1 MYIHRVAL
9 SVVLPQ
15 QEPKSEPK
23 GDSIFQPF
31 PPILE
36 KDDSQLDDTL
46 TSSATPQ
53 ISPGFAVR
61 GSKVTQSLPR
71 KLKQKTSE
79 EKPRPRSSIQ
89 SDHIVV
95 SKNPK
100 PHRRHVFTKQHSIHE
115 SNLTLQGVSGFQVC
129 TVVYSTQ
136 SITHSET
143 PFHTGGWGYGR
154 MEGAEVESAA
164 AENTKTGGFDGSV

>member
-15 QEPKSEPK
+15 QEPKSEPT

-36 KDDSQLDDTL
+36 KDDSQLDDAL

-71 KLKQKTSE
+71 KLKQKTLE

-95 SKNPK
+95 SKSSK

-115 SNLTLQGVSGFQVC
+115 SNLSLQGVSGFQVC
-129 TVVYSTQ
+129 TVLCIIGTVYWTQ
-136 SITHSET
+136 SVTHSKKLLSI
-143 PFHTGGWGYGR
+143 TGGWG
-154 MEGAEVESAA
+154 
-164 AENTKTGGFDGSV
+164 